1 MTEIDRV
8 PEQPQ
13 PATLSSQPSASTE
26 VLRAS
31 NITKRFNQTEVLH
44 DVTVSFHRGQVHSI
58 CGENGAGKSTLLK
71 VIAGIHRPTSGTV
84 TVGGRTYHGLTV
96 PEARQCGIIA
106 ILQDPTLVPVLSIA
120 ENLFLGALPMRR
132 RLLEKGRLHRQ
143 ARQLLEKYELDFDTY
158 APVGSL
164 PLGKQRLLEIV
175 RAAEAHPVLIILDEP
190 TASLSGAEVDLLG
203 TVISRLCQDDTAAVA
218 YVSHRLR
225 EVLDFGDEVTVLRDG
240 REVATSP
247 TASLDENALASMMI
261 GRSYQRVAR
270 NAQGT
275 SQRLGEDENRVC
287 LQASGVRLRPG
298 TAAFSFEVR
307 ANQITGLYGLVGS
320 GRSSLGRALAGL
332 QRAEAGEFLL
342 FSSDYQPRSPKNAAR
357 HGVYYCPEDRKVQ
370 GLCLRR
376 PIYEN
381 VSLIDLQRL
390 VGYFGFVDRKRE
402 FEATSAICAEMQ
414 LRPLDV
420 RYYPAQLSG
429 GNQQKALLAR
439 YFLGKAELLILD
451 EPTAGVDVGA
461 RLDMHSAIR
470 ARVNSDLGVIVISSD
485 AEEIVTLCDRA
496 YVLQRGTIVGE
507 LSGDEITEDS
517 LSRLAV
523 GVASTEE
530 GRSKNLAN
538 VPANSGG
545 PV

>member
-1 MTEIDRV
+1 V
-8 PEQPQ
+8 P
-13 PATLSSQPSASTE
+13 TE
-26 VLRAS
+26 VLCAA

-44 DVTVSFHRGQVHSI
+44 DVTVSFYRGQVHSI

-71 VIAGIHRPTSGTV
+71 VIAGIHRPTSGTI
-84 TVGGRTYHGLTV
+84 TVGGRTYHSLTV
-96 PEARQCGIIA
+96 TEARQCGIIA
-106 ILQDPTLVPVLSIA
+106 ILQDPTLVPVLTIA
-120 ENLFLGALPMRR
+120 ENLFLGELPMRR
-132 RLLEKGRLHRQ
+132 GLLEKGRLHRQ
-143 ARQLLEKYELDFDTY
+143 ARKLLDKYELDFDTY
-158 APVGSL
+158 AAVGSL

-175 RAAEAHPVLIILDEP
+175 RAAEEHPTLIILDEP

-203 TVISRLCQDDTAAVA
+203 AVISKLCQDDTAAVA

-240 REVATSP
+240 REVATSS
-247 TASLDENALASMMI
+247 TVSLDESALASMMI
-261 GRSYQRVAR
+261 GRSYQREAR
-270 NAQGT
+270 GVSGSSQGFGHEST
-275 SQRLGEDENRVC
+275 RSC
-287 LQASGVRLRPG
+287 LQADGVRLRSG
-298 TAAFSFEVR
+298 TVPFSFEVR
-307 ANQITGLYGLVGS
+307 ANEITGLYGLVGS

-332 QRAEAGEFLL
+332 QRAETGEYLL
-342 FSSDYQPRSPKNAAR
+342 FGSDYRPRSPKDGAR
-357 HGVYYCPEDRKVQ
+357 HGVYYCPEDRKTQ

-381 VSLIDLQRL
+381 VSLIKLDTL
-390 VGYFGFVDRKRE
+390 VNNFGLVKRKQE
-402 FEATSAICAEMQ
+402 FDATSAICAEVQ

-439 YFLGKAELLILD
+439 YFLGTAQLLILD

-470 ARVNSDLGVIVISSD
+470 SRVNDDLGVVVISSD
-485 AEEIVTLCDRA
+485 AEEIVNLCDRV
-496 YVLQRGTIVGE
+496 YVFQRGTIVGE

-523 GVASTEE
+523 GLASTGD
-530 GRSKNLAN
+530 GRSKNLAD
-538 VPANSGG
+538 VPADSGG
-545 PV
+545 LA